1 MAARRPRVMASPMT
15 LAQLTEEQLLAR
27 IIPRMPRGVG
37 VLVGPGDD
45 TAVVRADEATIVTTD
60 AAVRGRDWRDEW
72 SSPQDVGAKIVAQNL
87 ADVAAMGGRPLGL
100 VVTLLA
106 DPAELDRILLE
117 GSAKAREVA
126 GELYGID
133 VSSDHDH
140 LALAERW
147 RPVRAWATV
156 LIRATAERSVTAS

>member
-1 MAARRPRVMASPMT
+1 MPARVVLDPSPRRYRAEWGFVVPDEEKNVAARRPRVMASPMT

-72 SSPQDVGAKIVAQNL
+72 SSPQDVGAKIVAC
-87 ADVAAMGGRPLGL
+87 
-100 VVTLLA
+100 LLYTS
-106 DPAELDRILLE
+106 RC
-117 GSAKAREVA
+117 V
-126 GELYGID
+126 
-133 VSSDHDH
+133 
-140 LALAERW
+140 
-147 RPVRAWATV
+147 
-156 LIRATAERSVTAS
+156 

>member
-1 MAARRPRVMASPMT
+1 M
-15 LAQLTEEQLLAR
+15 
-27 IIPRMPRGVG
+27 
-37 VLVGPGDD
+37 
-45 TAVVRADEATIVTTD
+45 
-60 AAVRGRDWRDEW
+60 
-72 SSPQDVGAKIVAQNL
+72 
-87 ADVAAMGGRPLGL
+87 
-100 VVTLLA
+100 LLA

-126 GELYGID
+126 GELDGID
-133 VSSDHDH
+133 VSSDHDY